1 MARPIWNGTISFGLL
16 NVPVQLHSGERSLD
30 LHFRMLDSRD
40 NSPVR
45 YERVNS
51 DSGEEVPWKEIVKG
65 FEYSKGNYVVIDE
78 EDIRKA
84 APESTETVEIEA
96 FCDRDEIDPM
106 YFEKPYYLVPGK
118 KAEKGYVLLRE
129 VLAKTN
135 KVGIARVV
143 IRTRQYLAALS
154 PRGDAL
160 MLDLMRFPQEI
171 VKADEF
177 ELPKG
182 NSKSYRVTPAEL
194 NMATQLIEA
203 MTKKWSADDYQDEFR
218 AKLRK
223 IIDEQIARQKGK
235 KVRERT
241 EEAAPAEATTNVVD
255 FMELLK
261 RSLDKDGKRG
271 GRATPRK
278 AARKAPRSEG
288 RSRRGTRR
296 KAAS

>member
-16 NVPVQLHSGERSLD
+16 NVPVQLHSGERSVD

-40 NSPVR
+40 NTPVR

-51 DSGEEVPWKEIVKG
+51 ETGEEVPWKEIVKG
-65 FEYSKGNYVVIDE
+65 FEYTKGSYVVIDE

-106 YFEKPYYLVPGK
+106 YFEKPYYLVPSK

-182 NSKSYRVTPAEL
+182 NSESYRVTPAEL
-194 NMATQLIEA
+194 SMATQLIEA

-223 IIDEQIARQKGK
+223 IIDDQIARQKGK
-235 KVRERT
+235 KVREQT
-241 EEAAPAEATTNVVD
+241 EEAEPAEATTNVVD
-255 FMELLK
+255 FMALLK
-261 RSLDKDGKRG
+261 RSLDKGGKKG
-271 GRATPRK
+271 GRAAPRK
-278 AARKAPRSEG
+278 AAARRRS
-288 RSRRGTRR
+288 TRR

>member
-16 NVPVQLHSGERSLD
+16 NVPVQLHSGERSVD

-65 FEYSKGNYVVIDE
+65 FEYSKGSYVVIDE

-106 YFEKPYYLVPGK
+106 YFEKPYYLVPSK

-194 NMATQLIEA
+194 GMATQLIEA

-223 IIDEQIARQKGK
+223 IIDEQIARQKGNK
-235 KVRERT
+235 KVREKT
-241 EEAAPAEATTNVVD
+241 EAAAPAEATTNVVD

-261 RSLDKDGKRG
+261 RSLDKDGKKG
-271 GRATPRK
+271 GRSAPRK
-278 AARKAPRSEG
+278 ATRRRS
-288 RSRRGTRR
+288 TRR